1 MHRLRSEPLHPL
13 LALVLL
19 GGSAAVLWAHELPE
33 VARAVLVVSYLLTAP
48 GLAIV
53 PFLGR
58 EHWLLHALLVLSL
71 SVAIATLLATAMSE
85 VGWWRVDF
93 ALDATVVLVVLTVL
107 WRSWR
112 DRDPHRSSLGGA
124 R

>member
-19 GGSAAVLWAHELPE
+19 GGSAAVLWAQELPE
-33 VARAVLVVSYLLTAP
+33 VARAVLVVSYLLAAP
-48 GLAIV
+48 GLAVV

-58 EHWLLHALLVLSL
+58 EHWLLHALLVLAL
-71 SVAIATLLATAMSE
+71 SVAVATGLATAMSE
-85 VGWWRVDF
+85 WGWWHVDL
-93 ALDATVVLVVLTVL
+93 AVDATVVLVVVSVL
-107 WRSWR
+107 WRWWR
-112 DRDPHRSSLGGA
+112 DRAAHPSALGGA

>member
-1 MHRLRSEPLHPL
+1 MPRLRSEPLHPL
-13 LALVLL
+13 LALGLL
-19 GGSAAVLWAHELPE
+19 GASAVVLWAHELPE

-58 EHWLLHALLVLSL
+58 RHWLLHVLLVLSL
-71 SVAIATLLATAMSE
+71 SVSIATGLATAMSE
-85 VGWWRVDF
+85 AGWWHVDV
-93 ALDATVVLVVLTVL
+93 ALDATVVLVVVSVL

-112 DRDPHRSSLGGA
+112 DRAGQPTAVGGA